1 MEHSDL
7 PGHVPEQY
15 QAERRALRAA
25 ESVLVAAGCKVV
37 EVPASFDDGLDLF
50 VALTRGRNVEPHMAA
65 VQVKGGSSHR
75 RRIPMKAHRAYW
87 RDHTL
92 PVFGVVHDG
101 ERGYW
106 ADLAEALKDD
116 ANLASVSTTQPLDA
130 SPEPPAPRR
139 RRQGRVVTR
148 PFPAAPAFPQ
158 VTSRSPARVCPSS
171 AEVGPVFAIDGRC
184 TKS

>member
-1 MEHSDL
+1 MMGLTSSL
-7 PGHVPEQY
+7 LSRGAGTSSPIW
-15 QAERRALRAA
+15 RRCR
-25 ESVLVAAGCKVV
+25 SRVA
-37 EVPASFDDGLDLF
+37 P
-50 VALTRGRNVEPHMAA
+50 
-65 VQVKGGSSHR
+65 HR

-106 ADLAEALKDD
+106 ADLTEALKDD

-130 SPEPPAPRR
+130 SPEPPPPRR

-158 VTSRSPARVCPSS
+158 VTSRSPARMCPSS